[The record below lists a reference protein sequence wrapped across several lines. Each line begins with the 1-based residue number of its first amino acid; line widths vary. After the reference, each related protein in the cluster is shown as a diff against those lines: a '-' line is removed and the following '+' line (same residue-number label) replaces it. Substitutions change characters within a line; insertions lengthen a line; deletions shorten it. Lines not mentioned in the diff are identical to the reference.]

1 MKTQR
6 QTPLALLIQQ
16 QSNKSRWQTGKK
28 SAAFFG
34 FMMKTPLR
42 YPGGKSRAVKH
53 ILPHIPEDIDRLCS
67 PFFGGGS
74 VELAVASRGTEV
86 RGYDKMKQLVW
97 FWMAL
102 CENNERLADEV
113 ETLRE
118 QYVIRNGDTVTGC
131 SKDSFWRYRE
141 ELKTDS
147 FMFSYE
153 RAAKYYAINRSS
165 FSGAT
170 FSGGYSEKAS
180 YARFTDSSVQR
191 LRDFKA
197 KNFRVDYA
205 DFEDAMDYHPKA
217 FLYLDPPYML
227 KTTPN
232 VLYGTNGN
240 LHESFDHERLHR
252 LLVKRTGWVMSY
264 NNCDI
269 IKDMYADYEII
280 EADWAYGMKNVK
292 WVDGSLVGKNKMG
305 SSSEILI
312 KG

>member
-74 VELAVASRGTEV
+74 IELAVASRGTEV

-113 ETLRE
+113 QNLRE
-118 QYVIRNGDTVTGC
+118 QYQIRNGDVVTGC
-131 SKDSFWRYRE
+131 SKESFHQYRE
-141 ELKTDS
+141 DLKTES

-153 RAAKYYAINRSS
+153 RAAKYYAINRAS

-170 FSGGYSEKAS
+170 FSGGWSERAS

-205 DFEDAMDYHPKA
+205 DFQDAMEYHPNA

-227 KTTPN
+227 EGSQN
-232 VLYGTNGN
+232 SLYGIDGN
-240 LHESFDHERLHR
+240 LHSSFDHDRLHG
-252 LLVKRTGWVMSY
+252 LLTKRSGWVMSY
-264 NNCDI
+264 NDCAEI
-269 IKDMYADYEII
+269 RKMYKDYEII
-280 EADWAYGMKNVK
+280 EAEWSYGM
-292 WVDGSLVGKNKMG
+292 NK
-305 SSSEILI
+305 SKQSSEILI

>member
-1 MKTQR
+1 
-6 QTPLALLIQQ
+6 
-16 QSNKSRWQTGKK
+16 
-28 SAAFFG
+28 
-34 FMMKTPLR
+34 MMKTPLR

-197 KNFRVDYA
+197 KNF
-205 DFEDAMDYHPKA
+205 
-217 FLYLDPPYML
+217 
-227 KTTPN
+227 N
-232 VLYGTNGN
+232 
-240 LHESFDHERLHR
+240 
-252 LLVKRTGWVMSY
+252 
-264 NNCDI
+264 
-269 IKDMYADYEII
+269 
-280 EADWAYGMKNVK
+280 
-292 WVDGSLVGKNKMG
+292 
-305 SSSEILI
+305 
-312 KG
+312 